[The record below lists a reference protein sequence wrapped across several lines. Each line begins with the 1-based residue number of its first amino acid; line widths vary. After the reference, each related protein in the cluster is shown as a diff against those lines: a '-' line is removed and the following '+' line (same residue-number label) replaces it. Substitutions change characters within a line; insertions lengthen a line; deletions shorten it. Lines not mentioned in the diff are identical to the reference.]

1 MKKENTSQ
9 RHYGPIT
16 AIAMIV
22 GIVIGSG
29 IFFKSDDVLKY
40 TGGNIFLGII
50 VFCIAAFSIIFGS
63 LTISELA
70 SRTDTAG
77 GIITYTER
85 FCSSNA
91 ACAFGWFH
99 TFIYY
104 PTLIAVVSW
113 VIGIYASMLFGIDA
127 TLEQQVLI
135 GTASIIL
142 LYIINILWLR
152 FGAVLQNVTTVAKL
166 LPLILF
172 AVFGLLLGDPKP
184 LTTESHNIFADTSWI
199 AAITPIAFAFDG
211 WIIATSISHEIKDSK
226 RNLPLAL
233 IASPIFILII
243 YVSYFA
249 GISLYVGPE
258 QIVSMGDAHLDFAAQ
273 NLLGH
278 WGAKIVLTF
287 IVVSVIGTVNGL
299 IIGSIRNPQSL
310 AIRKMIPF
318 SDKFAQSNKKYEVS
332 LTSAALSMVVSLIW
346 MTVHYITQKFAL
358 LGASDVSEISIVVN
372 YVGYIVLYIQVM
384 KLFKRG
390 EIKGIGKGIIIPTL
404 AIIGSAFMLIGGL
417 QNKMFLVYASI
428 SIAVVALSLIYY
440 NFAKNHSQSK

>member
-1 MKKENTSQ
+1 MKKEHTTQ

-40 TGGNIFLGII
+40 TRGNLFLGVI
-50 VFCIAAFSIIFGS
+50 VFCIAALSIIFGS

-104 PTLIAVVSW
+104 PTLVAVVSW
-113 VIGIYASMLFGIDA
+113 VIGIYASMLFG
-127 TLEQQVLI
+127 LETSLEHQILI
-135 GTASIIL
+135 GTASVII

-152 FGAVLQNVTTVAKL
+152 FGAALQNITTVAKL

-172 AVFGLLLGDPKP
+172 AIFGLVLGDPKP

-211 WIIATSISHEIKDSK
+211 WIITTSISHEIKNSK

-243 YVSYFA
+243 YVSYFV

-273 NLLGH
+273 KLLGH
-278 WGAKIVLTF
+278 WGSKIMLTF

-310 AIRKMIPF
+310 AMRKMIPF
-318 SDKFAQSNKKYEVS
+318 SDKFTESNKKFGVS
-332 LTSAALSMVVSLIW
+332 LSSAALSLTVSLIW
-346 MTVHYITQKFAL
+346 MLVHYLTQKFAL
-358 LGASDVSEISIVVN
+358 LGASDVSEISIVMN
-372 YVGYIVLYIQVM
+372 YVGYIILYLQVIKM
-384 KLFKRG
+384 FIKKDVKGVF
-390 EIKGIGKGIIIPTL
+390 KGIVIPVL
-404 AIIGSAFMLIGGL
+404 AIIGSAFMLVGGL
-417 QNKMFLVYASI
+417 QNKMFLIYASI
-428 SIAVVALSLIYY
+428 SIAVVVISLLYY
-440 NFAKNHSQSK
+440 SYSKKSSVK

>member
-1 MKKENTSQ
+1 MKKEHTTQ

-40 TGGNIFLGII
+40 TGGNLFLGVI
-50 VFCIAAFSIIFGS
+50 VFCIAALSIIFGS

-104 PTLIAVVSW
+104 PTLVAVVSW
-113 VIGIYASMLFGIDA
+113 VIGIYASMLFG
-127 TLEQQVLI
+127 LETSLEHQILI
-135 GTASIIL
+135 GTASVII

-152 FGAVLQNVTTVAKL
+152 FGAALQNITTVAKL

-172 AVFGLLLGDPKP
+172 AIFGLVLGDPKP

-211 WIIATSISHEIKDSK
+211 WIIATSISHEIKNSK

-243 YVSYFA
+243 YVSYFV

-273 NLLGH
+273 KLLGH
-278 WGAKIVLTF
+278 WGSKIILTF

-310 AIRKMIPF
+310 AMRKMIPF
-318 SDKFAQSNKKYEVS
+318 SDKFTESNKKFGVS
-332 LTSAALSMVVSLIW
+332 LSSAALSLTVSLIW
-346 MTVHYITQKFAL
+346 MLVHYLTQKFAL
-358 LGASDVSEISIVVN
+358 LGASDVSEISIVMN
-372 YVGYIVLYIQVM
+372 YVGYIILYLQVIKMFIQKDV
-384 KLFKRG
+384 KGVF
-390 EIKGIGKGIIIPTL
+390 KGIVIPVL
-404 AIIGSAFMLIGGL
+404 AIIGSAFMLVGGL
-417 QNKMFLVYASI
+417 QNKMFLIYASI
-428 SIAVVALSLIYY
+428 SIAVVVISLLYY
-440 NFAKNHSQSK
+440 SYSKKSSAK

>member
-1 MKKENTSQ
+1 MKKEHTTQ

-40 TGGNIFLGII
+40 TGGNLFLGVI
-50 VFCIAAFSIIFGS
+50 VFCIAALSIIFGS

-104 PTLIAVVSW
+104 PTLVAVVSW
-113 VIGIYASMLFGIDA
+113 VIGIYASMLFG
-127 TLEQQVLI
+127 LETSLEHQILI
-135 GTASIIL
+135 GTASVII

-152 FGAVLQNVTTVAKL
+152 FGAALQNITTVAKL

-172 AVFGLLLGDPKP
+172 AIFGLVLGDPKP

-211 WIIATSISHEIKDSK
+211 WIITTSISHEIKNSK

-243 YVSYFA
+243 YVSYFV

-273 NLLGH
+273 KLLGH
-278 WGAKIVLTF
+278 WGSKIMLTF

-310 AIRKMIPF
+310 AMRKMIPF
-318 SDKFAQSNKKYEVS
+318 SDKFTESNKKFGVS
-332 LTSAALSMVVSLIW
+332 LSSAALSLTVSLIW
-346 MTVHYITQKFAL
+346 MLVHYLTQKFAL
-358 LGASDVSEISIVVN
+358 LGASDVSEISIVMN
-372 YVGYIVLYIQVM
+372 YVGYIILYLQVIKM
-384 KLFKRG
+384 FIKKDVKGVF
-390 EIKGIGKGIIIPTL
+390 KGIVIPVL
-404 AIIGSAFMLIGGL
+404 AIIGSTFMLVGGL
-417 QNKMFLVYASI
+417 QNKMFLIYASI
-428 SIAVVALSLIYY
+428 SIAVVVISLLYY
-440 NFAKNHSQSK
+440 SYSKKSSAK

>member
-1 MKKENTSQ
+1 MKKEHTTQ
-9 RHYGPIT
+9 RHYGLIT

-40 TGGNIFLGII
+40 TGGNLFLGVI
-50 VFCIAAFSIIFGS
+50 VFCIAALSIIFGS

-104 PTLIAVVSW
+104 PTLVAVVSW
-113 VIGIYASMLFGIDA
+113 VIGIYASMLFG
-127 TLEQQVLI
+127 LETSLEHQILI
-135 GTASIIL
+135 GTASVIT

-152 FGAVLQNVTTVAKL
+152 FGAALQNITTVAKL

-172 AVFGLLLGDPKP
+172 AIFGLVLGDPKP

-211 WIIATSISHEIKDSK
+211 WIIATSISHEIKNSK

-243 YVSYFA
+243 YVSYFV

-258 QIVSMGDAHLDFAAQ
+258 QVVSMGDAHLDFAAQ
-273 NLLGH
+273 KLLGH
-278 WGAKIVLTF
+278 WGSKIILTF

-310 AIRKMIPF
+310 AMRKMIPF
-318 SDKFAQSNKKYEVS
+318 SDKFTESNKKFGVS
-332 LTSAALSMVVSLIW
+332 LSSAALSLTVSLIW
-346 MTVHYITQKFAL
+346 MLVHYLTQKFAL
-358 LGASDVSEISIVVN
+358 LGASDVSEISIVMN
-372 YVGYIVLYIQVM
+372 YVGYIILYLQVIKM
-384 KLFKRG
+384 FIKKDVKGVF
-390 EIKGIGKGIIIPTL
+390 KGIVIPVL
-404 AIIGSAFMLIGGL
+404 AIIGSAFMLVGGL
-417 QNKMFLVYASI
+417 QNKMFLIYASI
-428 SIAVVALSLIYY
+428 SIAVVVISLLYY
-440 NFAKNHSQSK
+440 SYSKKSSVK

>member
-1 MKKENTSQ
+1 MKKEHTTQ

-40 TGGNIFLGII
+40 TGGNLFLGVI
-50 VFCIAAFSIIFGS
+50 VFCIAALSIIFGS

-104 PTLIAVVSW
+104 PTLVAVVSW
-113 VIGIYASMLFGIDA
+113 VIGIYASMLFG
-127 TLEQQVLI
+127 LETSLEHQILI
-135 GTASIIL
+135 GTASVII

-152 FGAVLQNVTTVAKL
+152 FGAALQNITTVAKL

-172 AVFGLLLGDPKP
+172 AIFGLVLGDPKP

-211 WIIATSISHEIKDSK
+211 WIIATSISHEIKNSK

-243 YVSYFA
+243 YVSYFV

-273 NLLGH
+273 KLLGH
-278 WGAKIVLTF
+278 WGSKIILTF

-310 AIRKMIPF
+310 AMRKMIPL
-318 SDKFAQSNKKYEVS
+318 SDKFTESNKKFGVS
-332 LTSAALSMVVSLIW
+332 LSSAALSLTVSLIW
-346 MTVHYITQKFAL
+346 MLVHYLTQKFAL
-358 LGASDVSEISIVVN
+358 LGASDVSEISIVMN
-372 YVGYIVLYIQVM
+372 YVGYIILYLQVIKMFIQKDV
-384 KLFKRG
+384 KGVF
-390 EIKGIGKGIIIPTL
+390 KGIVIPVL
-404 AIIGSAFMLIGGL
+404 AIIGSAFMLVGGL
-417 QNKMFLVYASI
+417 QNKMFLIYASI
-428 SIAVVALSLIYY
+428 SIAVVVISLLYY
-440 NFAKNHSQSK
+440 SYSKKSLAK

>member
-1 MKKENTSQ
+1 MKKEHTTQ

-40 TGGNIFLGII
+40 TGGNLFLGVI
-50 VFCIAAFSIIFGS
+50 VFCIAALSIIFGS

-104 PTLIAVVSW
+104 PTLVAVVSW
-113 VIGIYASMLFGIDA
+113 VIGIYASMLFG
-127 TLEQQVLI
+127 LETSLEHQILI
-135 GTASIIL
+135 GTASVII

-152 FGAVLQNVTTVAKL
+152 FGAALQNITTVAKL

-172 AVFGLLLGDPKP
+172 AIFGLVLGDPKP
-184 LTTESHNIFADTSWI
+184 LTSESHNIFADTSWI

-211 WIIATSISHEIKDSK
+211 WIITTSISHEIKNSK

-243 YVSYFA
+243 YVSYFV

-273 NLLGH
+273 KLLGH
-278 WGAKIVLTF
+278 WGSKIMLTF

-310 AIRKMIPF
+310 AMRKMIPF
-318 SDKFAQSNKKYEVS
+318 SGKFTESNKKFGVS
-332 LTSAALSMVVSLIW
+332 LSSAALSLTVSLIW
-346 MTVHYITQKFAL
+346 MLVHYLTQKFAL
-358 LGASDVSEISIVVN
+358 LGASDVSEISIVMN
-372 YVGYIVLYIQVM
+372 YVGYIILYLQVIKM
-384 KLFKRG
+384 FIKKDVKGVF
-390 EIKGIGKGIIIPTL
+390 KGIVIPVL
-404 AIIGSAFMLIGGL
+404 AIIGSAFMLVGGL
-417 QNKMFLVYASI
+417 QNKMFLIYASI
-428 SIAVVALSLIYY
+428 SIAVVVISLLYY
-440 NFAKNHSQSK
+440 SYSKKSLAK